1 MDRSILMQVYGI
13 VSPLVWFMTQ
23 SSPQLCSLLAV
34 IRLKDYCAEQQMSL
48 DDRANMHNNYNV
60 VHVLLLQGTW
70 GTGQVT

>member
-34 IRLKDYCAEQQMSL
+34 IRL
-48 DDRANMHNNYNV
+48 R
-60 VHVLLLQGTW
+60 LLC
-70 GTGQVT
+70 